1 MSDLVYGDMKVKH
14 ITIDDQVLL
23 KTDGYPTYH
32 LANVVDDHL
41 MEISH
46 VMRGEVSWRLEDKGG
61 RRERKRESE
70 KRGDRERDRKKEDQ
84 QMLSIA
90 IYYFALRLHSFSPS
104 LPPSLFPFV
113 PMMH

>member
-23 KTDGYPTYH
+23 KTDGCPTYH

-46 VMRGEVSWRLEDKGG
+46 VMRGEVSWGLVMGG
-61 RRERKRESE
+61 REGGERR
-70 KRGDRERDRKKEDQ
+70 
-84 QMLSIA
+84 
-90 IYYFALRLHSFSPS
+90 
-104 LPPSLFPFV
+104 
-113 PMMH
+113 